1 MPEGHV
7 LEPDYRGRSDDARQS
22 ADALGDDRVA
32 LVRHRRRALLA
43 LAERLLHLGDL
54 GSRQVPDLGR
64 EALERGS
71 GDGQRRQELRVPVAL
86 DDLRR
91 RRLGLETQALAG
103 DPLDLGIDRGV
114 IADRARELSD
124 PHAFQCLRDAALR
137 TIELEGPDREL
148 EAERRRLR
156 MDAVRA
162 ADRQRQPMLVCP
174 LHHRLERPVDPRE
187 DQFAGSPQ
195 LESQRGVH
203 DIR

>member
-1 MPEGHV
+1 M
-7 LEPDYRGRSDDARQS
+7 
-22 ADALGDDRVA
+22 
-32 LVRHRRRALLA
+32 
-43 LAERLLHLGDL
+43 
-54 GSRQVPDLGR
+54 
-64 EALERGS
+64 
-71 GDGQRRQELRVPVAL
+71 PVAL

-91 RRLGLETQALAG
+91 RGLGLEQTQALAG

-124 PHAFQCLRDAALR
+124 PHAFQRLRDATLR
-137 TIELEGPDREL
+137 TIEPLETPRLREL

-162 ADRQRQPMLVCP
+162 ADRQRQPMLVCSR
-174 LHHRLERPVDPRE
+174 HHRLERPVDPRE

-195 LESQRGVH
+195 PEGQRGVN